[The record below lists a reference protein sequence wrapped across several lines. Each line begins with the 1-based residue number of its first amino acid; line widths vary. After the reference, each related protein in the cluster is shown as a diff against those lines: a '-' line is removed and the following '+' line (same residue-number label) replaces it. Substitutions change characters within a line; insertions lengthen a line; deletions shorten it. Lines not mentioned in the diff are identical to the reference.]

1 MFHHLFSQERQQ
13 LIRRYSPA
21 ELNAVWSEENKF
33 RIWLDVEIA
42 AMESQ
47 AQLGRVPQDA
57 VEEVKSKA
65 KFNVERI
72 DEIERTVK
80 HDVIAF
86 LTNVSENVGPS
97 ARFVH
102 LGMTS
107 SDVLDTASAI
117 QLKQAGE
124 IILKHLLE
132 LQKIIGELSLK
143 YENVPEIGRT
153 HGIHAEPVTFGL
165 KMAVWYD
172 ELARDA
178 ERLKSAILEIA
189 VAKISGAVG
198 TYSHISPDVEKYV
211 AKKFGLR
218 PSIASTQV
226 IQRDRHAQ
234 FMTVLAVIGGTLE
247 KMALEVRH
255 LQRTEV
261 LEAEEPF
268 TKGQKGSSAMPHKR
282 NPVNAERIC
291 GIARLIRS
299 YAMSALEN
307 QALWHE
313 RDISHSSVERI
324 IFPDATLGLD
334 FMILESQKIF
344 RNFVVYPEKMQKNL
358 QIAHGLFFS
367 EDVLLKLVEKGL
379 TREQAY
385 TIVQRNAMHCW
396 ETGEDFLQAL
406 SKDNEV
412 AEKISHEELAKIFDL
427 DALLKNVDY
436 IYRALGLKS

>member
-1 MFHHLFSQERQQ
+1 M
-13 LIRRYSPA
+13 IKRYSPA
-21 ELNAVWSEENKF
+21 EMSGVWSEENKF
-33 RIWLDVEIA
+33 TIWLDVEIA
-42 AMESQ
+42 AMEAQ
-47 AQLGRVPQDA
+47 ANLGRVPKEA
-57 VEEVKSKA
+57 VEEVKRKA
-65 KFNVERI
+65 RFDVARI

-86 LTNVSENVGPS
+86 LTNVSENVGPA

-117 QLKQAGE
+117 QLKQAGDM
-124 IILKHLLE
+124 IRKHLTE
-132 LQKIIGELSLK
+132 LRDMVGKLSLK
-143 YENVPEIGRT
+143 YKNVPTIGRT

-172 ELARDA
+172 ELGRDV
-178 ERLKSAILEIA
+178 ERLKIA
-189 VAKISGAVG
+189 NDEVSVAKISGAVG
-198 TYSHISPDVEKYV
+198 TFSHISPEVEKYV

-234 FMTVLAVIGGTLE
+234 FMTVLAVVAGTLE

-268 TKGQKGSSAMPHKR
+268 TRGQKGSSAMPHKR
-282 NPVNAERIC
+282 NPVNSERIC

-313 RDISHSSVERI
+313 RDISHSSVERV

-344 RNFVVYPEKMQKNL
+344 RDFVVYPEKMQKNL
-358 QIAHGLFFS
+358 QITHGLFFS
-367 EDVLLKLVEKGL
+367 EDVLLKLIEKGL

-385 TIVQRNAMHCW
+385 ALVQRNAMHCW
-396 ETGEDFLQAL
+396 ETGEDFLTAL
-406 SKDNEV
+406 ANDHEV
-412 AEKISHEELAKIFDL
+412 AEKITRTELEKVFDL
-427 DALLKNVDY
+427 NSLLGNVDY
-436 IYRALGLKS
+436 IYKSLGLKE

>member
-1 MFHHLFSQERQQ
+1 M
-13 LIRRYSPA
+13 IKRYSPA
-21 ELNAVWSEENKF
+21 EMSGVWSEENKF

-42 AMESQ
+42 AMEAQ
-47 AQLGRVPQDA
+47 ANLGRVPKEA
-57 VEEVKSKA
+57 VEEVKRKA
-65 KFNVERI
+65 KFDVARI

-124 IILKHLLE
+124 IIVKHLSE
-132 LQKIIGELSLK
+132 LRETVGKLSLK
-143 YENVPEIGRT
+143 YKDAPMIGRT

-172 ELARDA
+172 ELGRDV
-178 ERLKSAILEIA
+178 ERLRNANEEVS

-198 TYSHISPDVEKYV
+198 TYSHISPEVEKYV
-211 AKKFGLR
+211 AGKFGLT

-234 FMTVLAVIGGTLE
+234 FMTVLAVVAGTLE

-268 TKGQKGSSAMPHKR
+268 TRGQKGSSAMPHKR

-313 RDISHSSVERI
+313 RDISHSSVERV

-344 RNFVVYPEKMQKNL
+344 KDFVVYPEKMQKNL
-358 QIAHGLFFS
+358 QITHGLFFS
-367 EDVLLKLVEKGL
+367 EDVLLKLIEKGL

-385 TIVQRNAMHCW
+385 ALVQRNAMHCW
-396 ETGEDFLQAL
+396 ETGEDFLTAL
-406 SKDNEV
+406 SSDSEV
-412 AEKISHEELAKIFDL
+412 SEKISRVELEKVFDL
-427 DALLKNVDY
+427 NSLLGNVDY
-436 IYRALGLKS
+436 VYKSLGLIE

>member
-1 MFHHLFSQERQQ
+1 M
-13 LIRRYSPA
+13 IKRYSPA
-21 ELNAVWSEENKF
+21 EISGVWSEENKF

-42 AMESQ
+42 AMEAQ
-47 AQLGRVPQDA
+47 AKLGRVPADA
-57 VEEVKSKA
+57 VEEVKAKA
-65 KFNVERI
+65 KFNVDRI

-86 LTNVSENVGPS
+86 LTNVSENVGPA

-107 SDVLDTASAI
+107 SDVLDTSSAI

-124 IILKHLLE
+124 TILNHLLD
-132 LQKIIGELSLK
+132 LHKMIGELAVK
-143 YENVPEIGRT
+143 YKDVPMIGRT

-172 ELARDA
+172 ELGRDV
-178 ERLKSAILEIA
+178 ERLKSAIQEIA

-198 TYSHISPDVEKYV
+198 TYSHISPEVEEYV

-234 FMTVLAVIGGTLE
+234 FMTVLAVIAGTLE

-268 TKGQKGSSAMPHKR
+268 TRGQKGSSAMPHKR

-291 GIARLIRS
+291 GIARLLRS

-313 RDISHSSVERI
+313 RDISHSSVERV

-344 RNFVVYPEKMQKNL
+344 KDFVVYPEKMQKDL
-358 QIAHGLFFS
+358 QITHGLFFS
-367 EDVLLKLVEKGL
+367 EDVLLKLIEKGL

-385 TIVQRNAMHCW
+385 ALVQRNAMHCW
-396 ETGEDFLQAL
+396 ETGEDFLTAL
-406 SKDNEV
+406 TNDHEV
-412 AEKISHEELAKIFDL
+412 SEKVASDELAKVFDL
-427 DALLKNVDY
+427 NSLLKNVDY
-436 IYRALGLKS
+436 IYKKLGLKE

>member
-1 MFHHLFSQERQQ
+1 M
-13 LIRRYSPA
+13 IKRYSPA
-21 ELNAVWSEENKF
+21 ELNAIWSEENKF

-42 AMESQ
+42 AMEAQ
-47 AQLGRVPQDA
+47 AELGRVPAEA
-57 VEEVKSKA
+57 VDEVKSKA

-86 LTNVSENVGPS
+86 LTNISENVGPA

-124 IILKHLLE
+124 IILRHLLD
-132 LQKIIGELSLK
+132 LRKMIGELSLRYK
-143 YENVPEIGRT
+143 DTPEIGRT
-153 HGIHAEPVTFGL
+153 HGIHAEPITFGL

-172 ELARDA
+172 ELGRGVN
-178 ERLKSAILEIA
+178 RLESAIQEIS

-198 TYSHISPDVEKYV
+198 TYSHISPEVEKYV
-211 AKKFGLR
+211 ANKFGLC
-218 PSIASTQV
+218 PSIASTQI

-234 FMTVLAVIGGTLE
+234 FMTVLAVTAGTLE

-291 GIARLIRS
+291 GMARLVRS

-313 RDISHSSVERI
+313 RDISHSSVERV

-344 RNFVVYPEKMQKNL
+344 KTFVVYREKMQNNL
-358 QIAHGLFFS
+358 QLTHGLFFS
-367 EDVLLKLVEKGL
+367 EDVLLLLIEKGL
-379 TREQAY
+379 TREAAY
-385 TIVQRNAMHCW
+385 AMVQRNAMRCW
-396 ETGEDFLQAL
+396 ETGEDFLTAL
-406 SKDNEV
+406 ATDHEVTDKISKD
-412 AEKISHEELAKIFDL
+412 ELAKVFNVG
-427 DALLKNVDY
+427 ALLKNVDY
-436 IYRALGLKS
+436 IYKALGLKE

>member
-1 MFHHLFSQERQQ
+1 M
-13 LIRRYSPA
+13 IKRYSPA
-21 ELNAVWSEENKF
+21 ELSAVWSEENKF
-33 RIWLDVEIA
+33 KIWLDVEIA
-42 AMESQ
+42 AMECQ
-47 AQLGRVPQDA
+47 AQLGRVPADA
-57 VEEVKSKA
+57 VAEVKAKA
-65 KFNVERI
+65 KFSVQRI

-86 LTNVSENVGPS
+86 LTNISENVGPS

-132 LQKIIGELSLK
+132 LKKIIGELSLRYK
-143 YENVPEIGRT
+143 DVPEIGRT

-172 ELARDA
+172 ELGRGVA
-178 ERLKSAILEIA
+178 RLKNAIQEIA

-198 TYSHISPDVEKYV
+198 TYSHISPEVEKYV
-211 AKKFGLR
+211 AKKYGLV

-234 FMTVLAVIGGTLE
+234 FMTVLAVIAGTLE

-282 NPVNAERIC
+282 NPVNSERIC
-291 GIARLIRS
+291 GMARLVRS
-299 YAMSALEN
+299 FAMSALEN

-313 RDISHSSVERI
+313 RDISHSSVERV

-334 FMILESQKIF
+334 FMIIESQKIF
-344 RNFVVYPEKMQKNL
+344 KNFVIYPERMKRNL
-358 QIAHGLFFS
+358 QITHGLFFS
-367 EDVLLKLVEKGL
+367 EDVLLKLIEKGL
-379 TREQAY
+379 TREQGYA
-385 TIVQRNAMHCW
+385 IVQRNAMHCW
-396 ETGEDFLQAL
+396 ETGEDFLAAL
-406 SKDNEV
+406 GKDPDV
-412 AEKISHEELAKIFDL
+412 SEKISKEELEKIFDL

>member
-1 MFHHLFSQERQQ
+1 M
-13 LIRRYSPA
+13 IKRYSPA
-21 ELNAVWSEENKF
+21 ELSAVWTEENKY

-42 AMESQ
+42 AMEVQ
-47 AQLGRVPQDA
+47 AELGRIPADA
-57 VEEVKSKA
+57 VTEVKAKA

-86 LTNVSENVGPS
+86 LTNVSENVGPA

-124 IILKHLLE
+124 IILKHLVE
-132 LQKIIGELSLK
+132 LRKMIAQLSLK
-143 YENVPEIGRT
+143 YKNVPAIGRT
-153 HGIHAEPVTFGL
+153 HGIHAEPITFGL

-172 ELARDA
+172 ELGRGV
-178 ERLKSAILEIA
+178 ERLKHANEEIS

-198 TYSHISPDVEKYV
+198 TYSHISPEVEKYV
-211 AKKFGLR
+211 ANKFGLQ

-234 FMTVLAVIGGTLE
+234 FMTILAVTAGTLE

-291 GIARLIRS
+291 GMARLVRS

-313 RDISHSSVERI
+313 RDISHSSVERV
-324 IFPDATLGLD
+324 IFPDATLALD

-344 RNFVVYPEKMQKNL
+344 KNFLVYPEKMQKNL
-358 QIAHGLFFS
+358 QITHGLFFS
-367 EDVLLKLVEKGL
+367 EDVLLKLIEKGL
-379 TREQAY
+379 IREQAY
-385 TIVQRNAMHCW
+385 AIVQRNAMHCW
-396 ETGEDFLQAL
+396 ETGEDFLTAL
-406 SKDNEV
+406 ANDHDV
-412 AEKISHEELAKIFDL
+412 AERITRDELAKVFDL
-427 DALLKNVDY
+427 DGLLKNVDY
-436 IYRALGLKS
+436 IYKTLGLEE

>member
-1 MFHHLFSQERQQ
+1 M
-13 LIRRYSPA
+13 IKRYSPA
-21 ELNAVWSEENKF
+21 EMSGVWSEENKF
-33 RIWLDVEIA
+33 TIWLDVEIA
-42 AMESQ
+42 AMEAQ
-47 AQLGRVPQDA
+47 ANLGRVPKEA
-57 VEEVKSKA
+57 VEEVKRKA
-65 KFNVERI
+65 RFDVARI

-86 LTNVSENVGPS
+86 LTNVSENVGPA

-117 QLKQAGE
+117 QLKQAGD
-124 IILKHLLE
+124 IIRKHLTE
-132 LQKIIGELSLK
+132 LRDMVGKLSLK
-143 YENVPEIGRT
+143 YKNVPTIGRT

-172 ELARDA
+172 ELGRDV
-178 ERLKSAILEIA
+178 ERLKIA
-189 VAKISGAVG
+189 NDEVSVAKISGAVG
-198 TYSHISPDVEKYV
+198 TFSHISPEVEKYV

-234 FMTVLAVIGGTLE
+234 FMTVLAVVAGTLE

-268 TKGQKGSSAMPHKR
+268 TRGQKGSSAMPHKR
-282 NPVNAERIC
+282 NPVNSERIC

-313 RDISHSSVERI
+313 RDISHSSVERV

-344 RNFVVYPEKMQKNL
+344 RDFVVYPEKMQKNL
-358 QIAHGLFFS
+358 QITHGLFFS
-367 EDVLLKLVEKGL
+367 EDVLLKLIEKGL

-385 TIVQRNAMHCW
+385 ALVQRNAMHCW
-396 ETGEDFLQAL
+396 ETGEDFLTAL
-406 SKDNEV
+406 ANDHEV
-412 AEKISHEELAKIFDL
+412 AEKITRTELEKVFDL
-427 DALLKNVDY
+427 NSLLGNVDY
-436 IYRALGLKS
+436 IYKSLGLKE

>member
-1 MFHHLFSQERQQ
+1 M
-13 LIRRYSPA
+13 IKRYSPA
-21 ELNAVWSEENKF
+21 EMSAVWSEENKF

-42 AMESQ
+42 AMEAQ
-47 AQLGRVPQDA
+47 AELGRIPAEA
-57 VEEVKSKA
+57 VAEVKAKA

-86 LTNVSENVGPS
+86 LTNVSENVGPA

-124 IILKHLLE
+124 IILEHLVDLR
-132 LQKIIGELSLK
+132 KMIGELSVK
-143 YENVPEIGRT
+143 YKDSPMIGRT

-172 ELARDA
+172 ELGRGV
-178 ERLKSAILEIA
+178 ERLKSADRDIS

-211 AKKFGLR
+211 AKKFGLT

-234 FMTVLAVIGGTLE
+234 FMTVLAVIAGTLE

-291 GIARLIRS
+291 GMARLVRS

-313 RDISHSSVERI
+313 RDISHSSVERV
-324 IFPDATLGLD
+324 IFPDATLGID

-344 RNFVVYPEKMQKNL
+344 KNFVVYPEKMQKNL
-358 QIAHGLFFS
+358 QITHGLFFS
-367 EDVLLKLVEKGL
+367 EDVLLKLIEKGL

-385 TIVQRNAMHCW
+385 ALVQRNAMHCW
-396 ETGEDFLQAL
+396 ETGEDFLDAL
-406 SKDNEV
+406 ANDHEV
-412 AEKISHEELAKIFDL
+412 SEKIAREELAKVFDL
-427 DALLKNVDY
+427 KSLLKNVDY
-436 IYRALGLKS
+436 IYKNLGLKE

>member
-1 MFHHLFSQERQQ
+1 M
-13 LIRRYSPA
+13 IKRYSPA
-21 ELNAVWSEENKF
+21 ELNSIWSEENKF

-42 AMESQ
+42 AMEAQ
-47 AQLGRVPQDA
+47 AELGRVPAEA
-57 VEEVKSKA
+57 VAEVKAKA

-86 LTNVSENVGPS
+86 LTNVSENVGPA

-124 IILKHLLE
+124 IILKHLLD
-132 LQKIIGELSLK
+132 LRKMIGELSLRYK
-143 YENVPEIGRT
+143 NTPEIGRT
-153 HGIHAEPVTFGL
+153 HGIHAEPITFGL

-172 ELARDA
+172 ELGRGVR
-178 ERLKSAILEIA
+178 RLESAIQEIS

-198 TYSHISPDVEKYV
+198 TYSHISPEVEKYV
-211 AKKFGLR
+211 AQKFGLC
-218 PSIASTQV
+218 PSIASTQI

-234 FMTVLAVIGGTLE
+234 FMTVLAVIAGTLE

-291 GIARLIRS
+291 GMARLVRS

-313 RDISHSSVERI
+313 RDISHSSVERV

-334 FMILESQKIF
+334 FMILELQKIF
-344 RNFVVYPEKMQKNL
+344 KNFVVYPDRMQKNL
-358 QIAHGLFFS
+358 QITHGLFFS
-367 EDVLLKLVEKGL
+367 EDVLLRLIEKGL
-379 TREQAY
+379 TREAAY
-385 TIVQRNAMHCW
+385 AIVQRNAMRCW
-396 ETGEDFLQAL
+396 ETAEDFLTAL
-406 SKDNEV
+406 AKDHEV
-412 AEKISHEELAKIFDL
+412 AEKISRDELAKIFDMN
-427 DALLKNVDY
+427 ALLKNVDY
-436 IYRALGLKS
+436 IYNALGLKE

>member
-1 MFHHLFSQERQQ
+1 M
-13 LIRRYSPA
+13 IKRYSPA
-21 ELNAVWSEENKF
+21 EMSGVWSEENKF

-42 AMESQ
+42 AMEAQ
-47 AQLGRVPQDA
+47 ANLGRVPKEA
-57 VEEVKSKA
+57 VEEVKRKA
-65 KFNVERI
+65 KFEVARI

-124 IILKHLLE
+124 IIEKHLSE
-132 LQKIIGELSLK
+132 LRGMVGKLSLK
-143 YENVPEIGRT
+143 YKDAPMIGRT

-172 ELARDA
+172 ELGRDV
-178 ERLKSAILEIA
+178 ERIRNANEEVA

-198 TYSHISPDVEKYV
+198 TYSHISPEVEKYV
-211 AKKFGLR
+211 AGKFGLR

-234 FMTVLAVIGGTLE
+234 FMTILAVVAGTLE

-268 TKGQKGSSAMPHKR
+268 TRGQKGSSAMPHKR

-313 RDISHSSVERI
+313 RDISHSSVERV

-344 RNFVVYPEKMQKNL
+344 KDFVVYPEKMQRNL
-358 QIAHGLFFS
+358 QITHGLFFS
-367 EDVLLKLVEKGL
+367 EDVLLKLIEKGL

-385 TIVQRNAMHCW
+385 ALVQRNAMHCW
-396 ETGEDFLQAL
+396 ETGEDFLTAL
-406 SKDNEV
+406 SSDSEV
-412 AEKISHEELAKIFDL
+412 SEKIPRNELEKVFDL
-427 DALLKNVDY
+427 KSLLGNVDY
-436 IYRALGLKS
+436 VYKSLGLTE

>member
-1 MFHHLFSQERQQ
+1 M
-13 LIRRYSPA
+13 IKRYSPV
-21 ELNAVWSEENKF
+21 ELSAVWSEENKF
-33 RIWLDVEIA
+33 KIWLDVEIA
-42 AMESQ
+42 AMEEQ
-47 AQLGRVPQDA
+47 TELGKVPADA
-57 VEEVKSKA
+57 LAEVKAKA
-65 KFNVERI
+65 KFDVARI

-80 HDVIAF
+80 HDVVAF
-86 LTNVSENVGPS
+86 LTNISENVGPA

-107 SDVLDTASAI
+107 SDVVDTASAI
-117 QLKQAGE
+117 QLKQSGE
-124 IILKHLLE
+124 IILKHLTQLRE
-132 LQKIIGELSLK
+132 MIGELSLK
-143 YENVPEIGRT
+143 YKDAAMIGRT
-153 HGIHAEPVTFGL
+153 HGVHAEPVTFGL

-172 ELARDA
+172 ELGRDV
-178 ERLKSAILEIA
+178 ERIKSAIEEIS

-198 TYSHISPDVEKYV
+198 TYSHILPEVEKYV

-234 FMTVLAVIGGTLE
+234 FMTVLAVVAGTLE

-291 GIARLIRS
+291 GMARLVRS

-313 RDISHSSVERI
+313 RDISHSSVERV
-324 IFPDATLGLD
+324 IFPDATLGLG
-334 FMILESQKIF
+334 FMIIESQKIF
-344 RNFVVYPEKMQKNL
+344 KNFVVYPEKMEKNL
-358 QIAHGLFFS
+358 QITHGLFFS
-367 EDVLLKLVEKGL
+367 EDVLLKLIEKGL

-385 TIVQRNAMHCW
+385 TLVQRNAMHCW
-396 ETGEDFLQAL
+396 ETGEDFLTAL
-406 SKDNEV
+406 ANDHEV
-412 AEKISHEELAKIFDL
+412 AEKVTRDELEKVFDL
-427 DALLKNVDY
+427 NSLLKNVDY
-436 IYRALGLKS
+436 IYKTLGLSEVS

>member
-1 MFHHLFSQERQQ
+1 M
-13 LIRRYSPA
+13 IKRYSPA
-21 ELNAVWSEENKF
+21 EMSAVWSEENKF
-33 RIWLDVEIA
+33 RIWLEVEIA

-47 AQLGRVPQDA
+47 AELGRVPLEA
-57 VEEVKSKA
+57 VQEVKAKA
-65 KFNVERI
+65 KFDVDRI
-72 DEIERTVK
+72 EEIERTVK

-86 LTNVSENVGPS
+86 LTNVSENVGPA

-124 IILKHLLE
+124 IILKDITD
-132 LQKIIGELSLK
+132 LQKMIGELSVK
-143 YENVPEIGRT
+143 YKDTPMIGRT

-165 KMAVWYD
+165 KLAIWFD
-172 ELARDA
+172 ELGRDVS
-178 ERLKSAILEIA
+178 RLKSANEEIS

-198 TYSHISPDVEKYV
+198 TYSHISPEVEKYV
-211 AKKFGLR
+211 AAKFGLK

-234 FMTVLAVIGGTLE
+234 FMTTLAVIAGTLE
-247 KMALEVRH
+247 KIALEVRH

-268 TKGQKGSSAMPHKR
+268 TRGQKGSSAMPHKR

-291 GIARLIRS
+291 GMARLVRS

-313 RDISHSSVERI
+313 RDISHSSVERV

-334 FMILESQKIF
+334 FMLKESQKIF
-344 RNFVVYPEKMQKNL
+344 KSFVVYPEKMQKNL
-358 QIAHGLFFS
+358 DITHGLFFS
-367 EDVLLKLVEKGL
+367 EDVLLKLIGKGL
-379 TREQAY
+379 SREQAY
-385 TIVQRNAMHCW
+385 ALVQRNAMHCW
-396 ETGEDFLQAL
+396 ETGEDFLTTLAN
-406 SKDNEV
+406 DHEV
-412 AEKISHEELAKIFDL
+412 AEKLTRQELEEVFDL
-427 DALLKNVDY
+427 SALLRNVNY
-436 IYRALGLKS
+436 VYKTLGLKE

>member
-1 MFHHLFSQERQQ
+1 M
-13 LIRRYSPA
+13 IRRYSPA
-21 ELNAVWSEENKF
+21 EMNTVWTEENKF
-33 RIWLDVEIA
+33 KIWLDVEIA
-42 AMESQ
+42 AMEAQS
-47 AQLGRVPQDA
+47 QLGKVPVEA
-57 VEEVKSKA
+57 VEEVKAKA
-65 KFNVERI
+65 SFKVERI
-72 DEIERTVK
+72 EEIEKTVK

-86 LTNVSENVGPS
+86 LTNVSENVGPA

-124 IILKHLLE
+124 ILLRHLTE
-132 LQKIIGELSLK
+132 LRSVIGKSSLMYK
-143 YENVPEIGRT
+143 DVAVIGRT

-172 ELARDA
+172 ELGRDVS
-178 ERLKSAILEIA
+178 RLQSAIAEIS

-198 TYSHISPDVEKYV
+198 TYSHISPEVEKYV
-211 AKKFGLR
+211 ARKFDLR

-234 FMTVLAVIGGTLE
+234 FMTILAVVAGTLE

-255 LQRTEV
+255 MQRTEV

-313 RDISHSSVERI
+313 RDISHSSVERV

-334 FMILESQKIF
+334 FMILESTKLFGNLVI
-344 RNFVVYPEKMQKNL
+344 YPEKMARNL
-358 QIAHGLFFS
+358 KLTHGLFFS
-367 EDVLLKLVEKGL
+367 EDALLKLIEKGL
-379 TREQAY
+379 TREQGYA
-385 TIVQRNAMHCW
+385 IVQRNAMHCW
-396 ETGEDFLQAL
+396 ETGQDFLDAL
-406 SKDNEV
+406 VKDPEV
-412 AEKISHEELAKIFDL
+412 AAKVSRQELEKVFDVNT
-427 DALLKNVDY
+427 LLKNVDY
-436 IYRALGLKS
+436 IYRSIGLSE

>member
-1 MFHHLFSQERQQ
+1 M
-13 LIRRYSPA
+13 IKRYSPA

-42 AMESQ
+42 AMECQSK
-47 AQLGRVPQDA
+47 LGRVPAEA

-65 KFNVERI
+65 KFSVDRI

-132 LQKIIGELSLK
+132 LRKTIGELSLRYK
-143 YENVPEIGRT
+143 DIPEIGRT

-172 ELARDA
+172 ELGRDV
-178 ERLKSAILEIA
+178 ERLKGAIQEIA

-198 TYSHISPDVEKYV
+198 TYSHISPEVEKYV
-211 AKKFGLR
+211 AKKFGLQ

-234 FMTVLAVIGGTLE
+234 FMTVLAVIAGTLE

-282 NPVNAERIC
+282 NPVNSERIC
-291 GIARLIRS
+291 GIARLVRS

-313 RDISHSSVERI
+313 RDISHSSVERV

-344 RNFVVYPEKMQKNL
+344 KNLVVYPEKMKKDL
-358 QIAHGLFFS
+358 QITHGLFFS
-367 EDVLLKLVEKGL
+367 EDVLLKLIEKGL
-379 TREQAY
+379 TREQGYA
-385 TIVQRNAMHCW
+385 IVQRNAMQCW
-396 ETGEDFLQAL
+396 ETGEDFLTAL
-406 SKDNEV
+406 SKDHEV
-412 AEKISHEELAKIFDL
+412 SEKISHEELSKIFDL

-436 IYRALGLKS
+436 IYKELGLKS

>member
-1 MFHHLFSQERQQ
+1 MEMSG
-13 LIRRYSPA
+13 
-21 ELNAVWSEENKF
+21 VWSEENKF

-42 AMESQ
+42 AMEAQ
-47 AQLGRVPQDA
+47 ANLGRVPKEA
-57 VEEVKSKA
+57 VEEVKRKA
-65 KFNVERI
+65 KFEVARI

-124 IILKHLLE
+124 IIEKHLSE
-132 LQKIIGELSLK
+132 LRGMVGKLSLK
-143 YENVPEIGRT
+143 YKDAPMIGRT

-172 ELARDA
+172 ELGRDV
-178 ERLKSAILEIA
+178 ERIRNANEEVA

-198 TYSHISPDVEKYV
+198 TYSHISPEVEKYV
-211 AKKFGLR
+211 AGKFGLR

-234 FMTVLAVIGGTLE
+234 FMTILAVVAGTLE

-268 TKGQKGSSAMPHKR
+268 TRGQKGSSAMPHKR

-313 RDISHSSVERI
+313 RDISHSSVERV

-344 RNFVVYPEKMQKNL
+344 KDFVVYPEKMQRNL
-358 QIAHGLFFS
+358 QITHGLFFS
-367 EDVLLKLVEKGL
+367 EDVLLKLIEKGL

-385 TIVQRNAMHCW
+385 ALVQRNAMHCW
-396 ETGEDFLQAL
+396 ETGEDFLTAL
-406 SKDNEV
+406 SSDSEV
-412 AEKISHEELAKIFDL
+412 SEKIPRNELEKVFDL
-427 DALLKNVDY
+427 KSLLGNVDY
-436 IYRALGLKS
+436 VYKSLGLTE

>member
-1 MFHHLFSQERQQ
+1 M
-13 LIRRYSPA
+13 IKRYSPP
-21 ELNAVWSEENKF
+21 ELNAIWSEENKF

-42 AMESQ
+42 AMEAQ
-47 AQLGRVPQDA
+47 AGLGRVPAEA
-57 VEEVKSKA
+57 VAEVKAKA
-65 KFNVERI
+65 KFDVDRI

-86 LTNVSENVGPS
+86 LTNVSENIGPA
-97 ARFVH
+97 ARFIH

-117 QLKQAGE
+117 QLKQAGK
-124 IILKHLLE
+124 IILEHLHTLR
-132 LQKIIGELSLK
+132 KTIGQLSVR
-143 YENVPEIGRT
+143 YRETAEIGRT
-153 HGIHAEPVTFGL
+153 HGIHAEPITFGL

-172 ELARDA
+172 EIGRDIK
-178 ERLKSAILEIA
+178 RLEDAIQEIS

-198 TYSHISPDVEKYV
+198 TYSHISPEVEKFV
-211 AKKFGLR
+211 AEKFSLKAA
-218 PSIASTQV
+218 IASTQV

-234 FMTVLAVIGGTLE
+234 FMTVLAVIAGTIE

-282 NPVNAERIC
+282 NPVNSERIC
-291 GIARLIRS
+291 GMARLIRS
-299 YAMSALEN
+299 YAMAALEN

-313 RDISHSSVERI
+313 RDISHSSVERV

-344 RNFVVYPEKMQKNL
+344 KNFVVYPEKMQKNL
-358 QIAHGLFFS
+358 QITHGLFFS
-367 EDVLLKLVEKGL
+367 EDVLLKLIEKGL
-379 TREQAY
+379 TREAAY
-385 TIVQRNAMHCW
+385 TMVQRNAMRCW
-396 ETGEDFLQAL
+396 ETGEDFMTAL
-406 SKDNEV
+406 ANDKEV
-412 AEKISHEELAKIFDL
+412 IEKISKEELAGVFNTE
-427 DALLKNVDY
+427 ALLKNVNY
-436 IYRALGLKS
+436 IYKALGLSEQISSGKE

>member
-1 MFHHLFSQERQQ
+1 M
-13 LIRRYSPA
+13 IKRYSPA
-21 ELNAVWSEENKF
+21 EISAVWSEENKF

-42 AMESQ
+42 AMEAQ
-47 AQLGRVPQDA
+47 AELGRVPADA
-57 VEEVKSKA
+57 VAEVKSKA
-65 KFNVERI
+65 KFDVERI

-86 LTNVSENVGPS
+86 LTNVSENVGPA

-124 IILKHLLE
+124 ILMRHLDE
-132 LQKIIGELSLK
+132 LRKIIAGLSLK
-143 YENVPEIGRT
+143 YKDSAEIGRT

-165 KMAVWYD
+165 KTAVWYD
-172 ELARDA
+172 ELGRDLY
-178 ERLKSAILEIA
+178 RLNRAIEEIS

-198 TYSHISPDVEKYV
+198 TYSHISPEVEKHV
-211 AKKFGLR
+211 AARFGLQ

-234 FMTVLAVIGGTLE
+234 YMTVLAVIAGTLE

-261 LEAEEPF
+261 LEAEEHF

-282 NPVNAERIC
+282 NPVNAERVC

-313 RDISHSSVERI
+313 RDISHSSVERV

-334 FMILESQKIF
+334 FMILESQKLF
-344 RNFVVYPEKMQKNL
+344 KNYVVYPEKMQKNL
-358 QIAHGLFFS
+358 QITHGLFFS
-367 EDVLLKLVEKGL
+367 EDVLLKLIEKGM

-385 TIVQRNAMHCW
+385 SLVQRNAMHCW
-396 ETGEDFLQAL
+396 ESGEDFLTAL
-406 SKDNEV
+406 SNDHDI
-412 AEKISHEELAKIFDL
+412 AEKITREELAKVFDL
-427 DALLKNVDY
+427 NALLRNVDY
-436 IYRALGLKS
+436 IYESLGLYESSLGKE

>member
-1 MFHHLFSQERQQ
+1 M
-13 LIRRYSPA
+13 IKRYSPA
-21 ELNAVWSEENKF
+21 ELSAVWSEENKLK
-33 RIWLDVEIA
+33 IWLDVEIA
-42 AMESQ
+42 AMECQ
-47 AQLGRVPQDA
+47 AKLGRVPA
-57 VEEVKSKA
+57 ESVEEVKAKA
-65 KFNVERI
+65 KFSVARI
-72 DEIERTVK
+72 EEIEKTVR

-86 LTNVSENVGPS
+86 LTNVSENVGPA

-107 SDVLDTASAI
+107 SDVLDTATAI

-124 IILKHLLE
+124 IILKHLVE
-132 LQKIIGELSLK
+132 LRKMVADQSLK
-143 YENVPEIGRT
+143 YKSTPEIGRT

-172 ELARDA
+172 ELGRD
-178 ERLKSAILEIA
+178 EDRLEKAIQEIA

-198 TYSHISPDVEKYV
+198 TYSHISPEVEKYV
-211 AKKFGLR
+211 ANKFGLH

-226 IQRDRHAQ
+226 VQRDRHAQ
-234 FMTVLAVIGGTLE
+234 FMTVLAVVAGSLE

-291 GIARLIRS
+291 GMARLIRS
-299 YAMSALEN
+299 YAMAALEN

-313 RDISHSSVERI
+313 RDISHSSVERV

-334 FMILESQKIF
+334 FMIIQSQKIF
-344 RNFVVYPEKMQKNL
+344 KNLVIYPENMEKNL
-358 QIAHGLFFS
+358 QITHGLFFS
-367 EDVLLKLVEKGL
+367 EDILLKLVEKGL
-379 TREQAY
+379 TREQGYA
-385 TIVQRNAMHCW
+385 IVQRNAMHCW
-396 ETGEDFLQAL
+396 ETGEDFLAAL
-406 SKDNEV
+406 KKDPEV
-412 AEKISHEELAKIFDL
+412 MEKISERELVEMFNV
-427 DALLKNVDY
+427 DALLMNVDY
-436 IYRALGLKS
+436 IYRELGLGS

>member
-1 MFHHLFSQERQQ
+1 M
-13 LIRRYSPA
+13 IRRYSPA
-21 ELNAVWSEENKF
+21 EISNVWSEENKF
-33 RIWLDVEIA
+33 RIWLDIEIA
-42 AMESQ
+42 AMEAQ
-47 AQLGRVPQDA
+47 AELGRVPADA
-57 VEEVKSKA
+57 VAEVKAKA
-65 KFNVERI
+65 KFEVERI

-86 LTNVSENVGPS
+86 LTNISENVGPA

-124 IILKHLLE
+124 MILKHLIE
-132 LQKIIGELSLK
+132 LRKMIGDLSLK
-143 YENVPEIGRT
+143 HKDMPMIGRT

-165 KMAVWYD
+165 KTAVWYD
-172 ELARDA
+172 ELGRGVD
-178 ERLKSAILEIA
+178 RLRSAIEEIA

-198 TYSHISPDVEKYV
+198 TYSHISPEVEKYV

-234 FMTVLAVIGGTLE
+234 FMTVLAVIAGTLE

-291 GIARLIRS
+291 GMARLVRS

-313 RDISHSSVERI
+313 RDISHSSVERV
-324 IFPDATLGLD
+324 IFPDATIGLD

-344 RNFVVYPEKMQKNL
+344 KNFVVYPERMQKNL
-358 QIAHGLFFS
+358 QITHGLFFS
-367 EDVLLKLVEKGL
+367 EDVLLKLIEKGM

-385 TIVQRNAMHCW
+385 ALVQRNAMHCW
-396 ETGEDFLQAL
+396 ETGEDFLTAL
-406 SKDNEV
+406 ANDHEV
-412 AEKISHEELAKIFDL
+412 SEKVSQEELSRVFDL
-427 DALLKNVDY
+427 DSLLKNVDY
-436 IYRALGLKS
+436 IYKALGLKE

>member
-1 MFHHLFSQERQQ
+1 M
-13 LIRRYSPA
+13 IKRYSPA
-21 ELNAVWSEENKF
+21 ELSAVWSEENKF
-33 RIWLDVEIA
+33 SIWLDVEIA
-42 AMESQ
+42 AMECQAELGSVPSQ
-47 AQLGRVPQDA
+47 AVAD
-57 VEEVKSKA
+57 VKAKA

-97 ARFVH
+97 ARFIH

-132 LQKIIGELSLK
+132 LQKMIGESSLRYK
-143 YENVPEIGRT
+143 DVPEIGRT

-172 ELARDA
+172 ELGRDVT
-178 ERLKSAILEIA
+178 RLKSAIQEIA
-189 VAKISGAVG
+189 AAKISGAVG
-198 TYSHISPDVEKYV
+198 TYSHISPEVEKYV
-211 AKKFGLR
+211 AKKFGLT

-234 FMTVLAVIGGTLE
+234 FMTVLAVVAGTLE

-291 GIARLIRS
+291 GIARLVRS
-299 YAMSALEN
+299 YAMAALEN

-334 FMILESQKIF
+334 FMIIESQKIF
-344 RNFVVYPEKMQKNL
+344 KHFVVYPEKMKKNL
-358 QIAHGLFFS
+358 QITRGLFFS
-367 EDVLLKLVEKGL
+367 EDVLLKLIEKGL

-385 TIVQRNAMHCW
+385 AIVQRNAMRCW
-396 ETGEDFLQAL
+396 ESGEDFLAAL
-406 SKDNEV
+406 SKDYDV
-412 AEKISHEELAKIFDL
+412 SEKISKEELEKIFDL

-436 IYRALGLKS
+436 IYKALGLKS

>member
-1 MFHHLFSQERQQ
+1 M
-13 LIRRYSPA
+13 IKRYSPV
-21 ELNAVWSEENKF
+21 ELSAVWSEENKF
-33 RIWLDVEIA
+33 KIWLDVEIA
-42 AMESQ
+42 AMEAQ
-47 AQLGRVPQDA
+47 AKLGRVPADA
-57 VEEVKSKA
+57 LAEVKAKA
-65 KFNVERI
+65 KFDAARI

-86 LTNVSENVGPS
+86 LTNISENVGPA

-107 SDVLDTASAI
+107 SDVVDTASAI
-117 QLKQAGE
+117 QLKQSGE
-124 IILKHLLE
+124 IILKHLMQLRE
-132 LQKIIGELSLK
+132 MIGELSLK
-143 YENVPEIGRT
+143 YKDAAMIGRT
-153 HGIHAEPVTFGL
+153 HGVHAEPVTFGL

-172 ELARDA
+172 ELGRDV
-178 ERLKSAILEIA
+178 ERIKSANEEIS

-198 TYSHISPDVEKYV
+198 TYSHISPEVEKYV

-234 FMTVLAVIGGTLE
+234 FMTVLAVVAGTLE

-291 GIARLIRS
+291 GMARLVRS

-313 RDISHSSVERI
+313 RDISHSSVERV

-334 FMILESQKIF
+334 FMIIESQKVF
-344 RNFVVYPEKMQKNL
+344 KNFVVYPEKMEKNL
-358 QIAHGLFFS
+358 QITHGLFFS
-367 EDVLLKLVEKGL
+367 EDVLLKLIEKGL

-385 TIVQRNAMHCW
+385 TLVQRNAMHCW
-396 ETGEDFLQAL
+396 ESGEDFLTAL
-406 SKDNEV
+406 ANDHEV
-412 AEKISHEELAKIFDL
+412 AEKVTRDELAKVFDVN
-427 DALLKNVDY
+427 ALLKNVDY
-436 IYRALGLKS
+436 IYKTLGLKE